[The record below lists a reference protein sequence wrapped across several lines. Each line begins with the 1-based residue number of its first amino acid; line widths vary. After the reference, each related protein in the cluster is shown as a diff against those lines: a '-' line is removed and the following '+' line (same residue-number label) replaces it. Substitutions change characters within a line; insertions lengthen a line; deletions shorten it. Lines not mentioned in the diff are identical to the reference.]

1 MGKDSLI
8 GLPRWP
14 NGKESTCQDRRWKSH
29 RFHPC
34 VGKISWGGEYGNL
47 LQLQYSCLDSPM
59 DYPGL
64 EEPGRLQSMG
74 SFGQTQLRTHRA
86 SLMMMMMMIMMMMM
100 MMMMIWLCCTQP
112 GHWISKILTTGLPGN
127 SLECVFRWKNWESYS
142 SKVVESHQKI
152 EAKFAPQFFL
162 WSNVRQGLQLTH
174 L

>member
-1 MGKDSLI
+1 MFFVGKDSLI

-86 SLMMMMMMIMMMMM
+86 SLMMMMMMITRA
-100 MMMMIWLCCTQP
+100 LNLQNP
-112 GHWISKILTTGLPGN
+112 NHWTARKFPRVCF
-127 SLECVFRWKNWESYS
+127 SLEKLG
-142 SKVVESHQKI
+142 KL
-152 EAKFAPQFFL
+152 QF
-162 WSNVRQGLQLTH
+162 
-174 L
+174 